1 MATRETIDPRSATP
15 VYLQVAGILR
25 ARIQDGRL
33 QPDRPVPS
41 ELQLQ
46 QEFGIAR
53 GTARKSIALLRQEGL
68 VVTVA
73 GRGSFVT
80 PAR

>member
-1 MATRETIDPRSATP
+1 L
-15 VYLQVAGILR
+15 V
-25 ARIQDGRL
+25 
-33 QPDRPVPS
+33 PDRPVPS

-46 QEFGIAR
+46 QEFSVAR
-53 GTARKSIALLRQEGL
+53 GTARKSIALLREEGL
-68 VVTVA
+68 VITVP